1 MRYRAPIQS
10 LQLEVDM
17 RQVELIKRDQA
28 VLDLF
33 SALPRGDGFV
43 FIDDRWPST
52 LLASLQRRYW
62 GEFDWYPLER
72 RPDIF
77 RVALSRRSTQLP
89 PLHRMLEFMMSD
101 HNRVELMLLHLRDLS
116 YRGNWSELGRL
127 CSYMETGLL
136 RHMRMEEEVLF
147 PLILERSGQ
156 PPDELEPI
164 TEEHQQILQELRLI
178 QASAFDAQAELA
190 PSSSVEREI
199 ICLVGSLL
207 RSFFKHEQR
216 EHQILYS
223 PVNLTLSQQ
232 ETDLLVKQLQRMT

>member
-1 MRYRAPIQS
+1 MRYKAPIQS
-10 LQLEVDM
+10 LQLEIDM
-17 RQVELIKRDQA
+17 RQVELIRREKA
-28 VLDLF
+28 LLDMF

-43 FIDDRWPST
+43 FIDDRWPSN

-72 RPDIF
+72 RSDLS
-77 RVALSRRSTQLP
+77 RVALSKRSTQLP

-101 HNRVELMLLHLRDLS
+101 HHRVELMLLHVRDLS
-116 YRGNWSELGRL
+116 YRGNWRDLGRL
-127 CSYMETGLL
+127 CSYMETGLI

-147 PLILERSGQ
+147 PLILERLGQ
-156 PPDELEPI
+156 SPRELEPI
-164 TEEHQQILQELRLI
+164 TEEHQQILQDLRLI
-178 QASAFDAQAELA
+178 QASAFDAESDLA
-190 PSSSVEREI
+190 SSSSVEREI

-223 PVNLTLSQQ
+223 PVDLTLSQH
-232 ETDLLVKQLQRMT
+232 ETDVLVRQLQAMK